1 MNTNAL
7 EHVPESDDM
16 QGIIKGDESA
26 IESHEGSTGVP
37 ISEMLEILELICRV
51 EPLDVLLERIASTI
65 SKRFAVKALT
75 ICVQDEETG
84 FFRPQAVLGFEEDQ
98 RRAIRNHAY
107 PLDRKRDELDEKFR
121 IDDNCYYVRAEG
133 LTQVYNDDV
142 DYISD
147 VAELSRTRDS
157 SDEWHDLDYIDFIMT
172 DRLGNW
178 IGWIEIDEPE
188 NRRMPS
194 RETIAK
200 IQVLTD
206 LTAIAIENSKM
217 YQDAIDAIGESQG
230 YLDLIVHD
238 IGNLV
243 DPLIFY
249 LESMERAQRT
259 PGDHTTPLAKAIS
272 LARDAKNLVENVR
285 GISNIKASDVLPGR
299 RYDLREVLVR
309 CISSAKRDH
318 PSKDVVVGFDCPHTE
333 CFVKADDLIFDLFS
347 NILGNSVKYSG
358 GTTAEFDV
366 SIANGHS
373 AWTVRV
379 EDRGIGIPDD
389 KKESVFSKFARRPDG
404 YSGSGLGLSVV
415 SLLVDRYKGLVTV
428 KDRVP
433 GDHVKGACFE
443 VALPKDQGEDD
454 PTQKD
459 VNPP

>member
-1 MNTNAL
+1 
-7 EHVPESDDM
+7 M
-16 QGIIKGDESA
+16 QGIIKGDDST
-26 IESHEGSTGVP
+26 IVPHETSTGIP
-37 ISEMLEILELICRV
+37 ISDMLEILELICRV
-51 EPLDVLLERIASTI
+51 EPLDALLERVADTI

-75 ICVQDEETG
+75 ICVEDEETG
-84 FFRPQAVLGFEEDQ
+84 FFRPRAVRGFPEDQ
-98 RRAIRNHAY
+98 MRAIRDHVY
-107 PLDRKRDELDEKFR
+107 PLDRKRDELEEKFR
-121 IDDNCYYVRAEG
+121 IDDNCYYVRVEG
-133 LTQVYNDDV
+133 LTRVYNDDV

-188 NRRMPS
+188 NRTMPS

-200 IQVLTD
+200 IQVLSN
-206 LTAIAIENSKM
+206 LTAIAIENAKM
-217 YQDAIDAIGESQG
+217 YQDAIDAVGESQN

-259 PGDHTTPLAKAIS
+259 PGDHTTQLAKAIS
-272 LARDAKNLVENVR
+272 LARDARNLVENVR
-285 GISNIKASDVLPGR
+285 GISTIKASDPLPGR
-299 RYDLREVLVR
+299 RYDLREVMVR
-309 CISSAKRDH
+309 CISSVKRDH
-318 PSKDVVVGFDCPHTE
+318 PFKDVVVGFDCPYGE

-347 NILGNSVKYSG
+347 NILSNSVKYSG
-358 GTTAEFDV
+358 GPTAEFDV
-366 SIANGHS
+366 SIADGHS

-389 KKESVFSKFARRPDG
+389 RKEAVFSKFARRPDG

-415 SLLVDRYKGLVTV
+415 SLLVDRYKGLVAV

-443 VALPKDQGEDD
+443 VALPKDHNEE
-454 PTQKD
+454 
-459 VNPP
+459 

>member
-1 MNTNAL
+1 MR
-7 EHVPESDDM
+7 
-16 QGIIKGDESA
+16 GIINGDESA
-26 IESHEGSTGVP
+26 IEPREGLAGVP

-51 EPLDVLLERIASTI
+51 EPLDALLERVASMI
-65 SKRFAVKALT
+65 SKRFGIKALT

-84 FFRPQAVLGFEEDQ
+84 FFRPQTVQGFPEDQ
-98 RRAIRNHAY
+98 KRAIRNHAY

-121 IDDNCYYVRAEG
+121 IDNNCYYVRAEG

-147 VAELSRTRDS
+147 IAELSKTRDS

-188 NRRMPS
+188 NRKMPS

-200 IQVLTD
+200 IQVLSG
-206 LTAIAIENSKM
+206 LTAIAVENSKM
-217 YQDAIDAIGESQG
+217 YQDAIDAVGESQS
-230 YLDLIVHD
+230 YLNLIVHD

-249 LESMERAQRT
+249 LESMERAK
-259 PGDHTTPLAKAIS
+259 HTSEDYTTQLAKAIS

-285 GISNIKASDVLPGR
+285 GISSIKASDELPGR
-299 RYDLREVLVR
+299 RYDLREVLIR
-309 CISSAKRDH
+309 CISSVKRDH
-318 PSKDVVVGFDCPHTE
+318 PSRDVVVGFDCPYTE
-333 CFVKADDLIFDLFS
+333 CFVKADELIFDLFS

-366 SIANGHS
+366 SIADGHS

-404 YSGSGLGLSVV
+404 CSGSGLGLSVV
-415 SLLVDRYKGLVTV
+415 SLLVDRYKGIVTV

-433 GDHVKGACFE
+433 EDYEKGACFE
-443 VALPKDQGEDD
+443 VALPKDQGDR
-454 PTQKD
+454 PRKT
-459 VNPP
+459 